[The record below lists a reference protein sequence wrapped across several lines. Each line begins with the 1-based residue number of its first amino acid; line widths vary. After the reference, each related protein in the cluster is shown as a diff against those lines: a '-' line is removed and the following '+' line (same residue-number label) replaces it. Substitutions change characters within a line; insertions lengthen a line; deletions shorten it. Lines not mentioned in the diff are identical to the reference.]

1 MQPLRLRRHFREY
14 AFMSNTGLN
23 KLLSISFSRIVGTR
37 HVSGGVRSCRDDY
50 SEKKRTT
57 IVILRPPT
65 VVAVATE
72 NHIAIRNRKRW
83 YTATAY
89 LTGKRSFGIIQ
100 QSGKEWGGTRRRT
113 TNEMGIVVKV
123 NCIFPLSS
131 TRKESVGC
139 GD

>member
-14 AFMSNTGLN
+14 AFMSNTDLN

-37 HVSGGVRSCRDDY
+37 HVSGGVRSWDDY

-65 VVAVATE
+65 VVAMATE

-113 TNEMGIVVKV
+113 TNEIVIVVEV